1 MDQTGIS
8 DVNTEIIE
16 WVNEQSYWVQL
27 AVTKICANQEITDDL
42 IVELLSVLKTEDGQS
57 KDHKI
62 DFPSLLKTRS
72 TSVGDIRL
80 LSVGDI
86 EGIDALAPRSPL
98 PFDQKLSVIYGNN
111 GSGKSGYARIL
122 KRLCGKPNALEL
134 QPNVFEI
141 RESQSFFC
149 IPYTLPWY

>member
-16 WVNEQSYWVQL
+16 WVHDQPYWVQL
-27 AVTKICANQEITDDL
+27 AVSQLCANQEITDDL
-42 IVELLSVLKTEDGQS
+42 VDNLLAALKTEDGQS

-62 DFPSLLKTRS
+62 DLPSLLKARS

-86 EGIDALAPRSPL
+86 EGIVRERASH
-98 PFDQKLSVIYGNN
+98 
-111 GSGKSGYARIL
+111 GSG
-122 KRLCGKPNALEL
+122 
-134 QPNVFEI
+134 
-141 RESQSFFC
+141 
-149 IPYTLPWY
+149 